1 MIPKITM
8 RTNDICGLILFAAV
22 AFIFLYN
29 VGTVLGMWWLMMVF
43 VLSASVYLLKPFVEE
58 VRWRISYKWRCR
70 LYVIAKVCP
79 WLCVVFIAISTIIG
93 LINQ

>member
-1 MIPKITM
+1 MILKITM
-8 RTNDICGLILFAAV
+8 RTIDICGLILFAAV

-29 VGTVLGMWWLMMVF
+29 VGTVLGMWWLMIVF

-70 LYVIAKVCP
+70 LYAIAKVYP

-93 LINQ
+93 LNNL

>member
-1 MIPKITM
+1 MILKITM
-8 RTNDICGLILFAAV
+8 RTIDICGLILFAAV

-43 VLSASVYLLKPFVEE
+43 VLSAYAYLLKAFIDEVYLLQSDRRK
-58 VRWRISYKWRCR
+58 RC
-70 LYVIAKVCP
+70 LYAIVTVC
-79 WLCVVFIAISTIIG
+79 CIVFISISTIIG